1 MAPSQAGKYPGLS
14 FYSHIINTPP
24 EIQKKNREKL
34 AHHKKG
40 IALCGEEATS
50 TTDEDLKARW
60 YKAVEF
66 NKAKAAKLEQWFEK
80 YGIPSVA
87 ALDAVERME
96 VKAEAEDE
104 TRSERGEAESAV
116 KDRAG
121 PKEKANALRA
131 KAGALRAKAYARRAE
146 ADAQQAEADALMAEA
161 DELDKVECE
170 AEADAPGQGQGPAEE
185 NCVVS

>member
-24 EIQKKNREKL
+24 EIQENREKP
-34 AHHKKG
+34 AHRKKD
-40 IALCGEEATS
+40 IALYRDEAAS
-50 TTDEDLKARW
+50 MIDEDLKASW
-60 YKAVEF
+60 YKAMEF
-66 NKAKAAKLEQWFEK
+66 NKAKAAELELWFKEHV
-80 YGIPSVA
+80 IPSVA
-87 ALDAVERME
+87 ALDAVKRTE